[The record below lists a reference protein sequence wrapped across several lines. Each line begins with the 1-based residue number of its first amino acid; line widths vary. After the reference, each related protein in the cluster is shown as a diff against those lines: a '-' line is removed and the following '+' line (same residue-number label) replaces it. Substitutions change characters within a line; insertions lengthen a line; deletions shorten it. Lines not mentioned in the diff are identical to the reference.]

1 MSNRPSRCGG
11 VGLTTKGAVTE
22 TGEGVHSSLLGTWYQ
37 GGGLAAL
44 GLVIVIGS
52 CVAVALSAR
61 KHAGTGEERLLAT
74 ALLACFA
81 AYLAFGAGAPTL
93 YSRYGWVP
101 VVLVLALRAQQR
113 EIEPEDASP

>member
-1 MSNRPSRCGG
+1 MRVLHVVPS
-11 VGLTTKGAVTE
+11 
-22 TGEGVHSSLLGTWYQ
+22 
-37 GGGLAAL
+37 
-44 GLVIVIGS
+44 
-52 CVAVALSAR
+52 
-61 KHAGTGEERLLAT
+61 LAT

-113 EIEPEDASP
+113 GIRSVRTEKA